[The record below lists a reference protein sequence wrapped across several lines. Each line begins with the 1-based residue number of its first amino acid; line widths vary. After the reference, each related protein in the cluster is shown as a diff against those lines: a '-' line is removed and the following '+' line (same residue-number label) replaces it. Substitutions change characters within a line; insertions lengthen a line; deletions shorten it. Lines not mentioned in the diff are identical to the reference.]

1 MASHLLLA
9 GDDPRL
15 APSTDTADVW
25 RAIEPVLEPAL
36 ADERRR
42 MRELLDTRP
51 RPLDRSER
59 PGHFTGSALVVHADL
74 ERTLV
79 LFHTKLQIWVQP
91 GGHADGDA
99 NLAAVALKE
108 ATEETGIGGLRVWP
122 VAVDLDIHVVRPP
135 KEDAHLHYD
144 VRFVVLAPEGAEID
158 ANHESE
164 AQRWVRPDELAGLG
178 SDAGLQRLATNGI
191 AVARQIISDL

>member
-1 MASHLLLA
+1 MWS
-9 GDDPRL
+9 
-15 APSTDTADVW
+15 
-25 RAIEPVLEPAL
+25 AIEPVVSLP
-36 ADERRR
+36 DERSR
-42 MRELLDTRP
+42 MRELLDSRP
-51 RPLDRSER
+51 EPLLRTER

-99 NLAAVALKE
+99 NLASVALRE
-108 ATEETGIGGLRVWP
+108 ATEETGITGLRVWP
-122 VAVDLDIHVVRPP
+122 VAVDLDIHRVDPP

-144 VRFVVLAPEGAEID
+144 VRFVVLAPPDAEVD

-164 AQRWVRPDELAGLG
+164 AQRWVRPDELPGLG
-178 SDAGLQRLATNGI
+178 ADAGLQRLAANGL
-191 AVARQIISDL
+191 ATARANL